1 MVSGRR
7 GTCMIL
13 KLLCATIESPHLYG
27 SRGCCDDSTITM
39 DEHKAGRS
47 IRVTAGREGNW
58 LFAVPHAFR
67 LVSFSVSGT
76 FRCGSVAELWLFGK
90 NLHVIA
96 NPVSD
101 SSLSLIDTLLSRI
114 HGKRYVHG
122 TFGNLG
128 CQLHLVIIHFFQ
140 LIISMFR
147 IPRAVIQSHSEMTRL
162 GCVLQRKYPSIS
174 RVDLYW
180 RVWVRIGAYKATRDE
195 SKRCLDCI

>member
-1 MVSGRR
+1 
-7 GTCMIL
+7 MIL

-27 SRGCCDDSTITM
+27 SRGCCDDSTTTT

-47 IRVTAGREGNW
+47 IRVTAGREGHW

-76 FRCGSVAELWLFGK
+76 FRCGTVAELWLLAE

-96 NPVSD
+96 NPASD
-101 SSLSLIDTLLSRI
+101 SSLSVIDTLLSRI

-140 LIISMFR
+140 LIISIFR
-147 IPRAVIQSHSEMTRL
+147 IPATVIQSHSEMTRL
-162 GCVLQRKYPSIS
+162 GCVCCKENILAFLGSTCIGA
-174 RVDLYW
+174 YW
-180 RVWVRIGAYKATRDE
+180 CVLVRIGAYKATRDE
-195 SKRCLDCI
+195 SKQCLDCI